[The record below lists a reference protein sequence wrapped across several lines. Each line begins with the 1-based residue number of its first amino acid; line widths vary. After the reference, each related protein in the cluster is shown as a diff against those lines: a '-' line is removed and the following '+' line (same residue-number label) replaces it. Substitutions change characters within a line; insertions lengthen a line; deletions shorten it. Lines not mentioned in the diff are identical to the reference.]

1 MPAAAVIP
9 ALMVYANI
17 VAVKKLLVEYVRES
31 FLCDLIQLPRNSII
45 PIIRRF
51 KVGIYFPIIEIM

>member
-9 ALMVYANI
+9 ALIVYANI

-45 PIIRRF
+45 PIIEDARLEF
-51 KVGIYFPIIEIM
+51 IFQSLK

>member
-45 PIIRRF
+45 PIIEDARLEF
-51 KVGIYFPIIEIM
+51 IFQSLK

>member
-9 ALMVYANI
+9 APMVYANI

-45 PIIRRF
+45 PIIEDARLEF
-51 KVGIYFPIIEIM
+51 IFQSLK

>member
-1 MPAAAVIP
+1 VPAAAVIP

-45 PIIRRF
+45 PIIEDARLEF
-51 KVGIYFPIIEIM
+51 IFQSLK

>member
-17 VAVKKLLVEYVRES
+17 FAVKKLLVEYVRES

-45 PIIRRF
+45 PIIEDARLEF
-51 KVGIYFPIIEIM
+51 IFQSLK

>member
-1 MPAAAVIP
+1 MPAAAVTP

-45 PIIRRF
+45 PIIEDARLEF
-51 KVGIYFPIIEIM
+51 IFQSLK